1 MKKKTVTII
10 SVGFNEEPNVLE
22 FFNNI
27 KSLKINPNIS
37 INFILVDDGSFDNTW
52 NVMKKLSKKNK
63 NIRCVKLS
71 RNFGKEL
78 ALTAGLSKAQ
88 DDAAII
94 IDMDLQHPVCLIP
107 NMIDLW
113 YNKNVYVVEA
123 IKSKRQSENIAKKF
137 LSNFFY
143 KVFYIFSDLK
153 IDNASDYKLLDKKV
167 LYDLKNIS
175 ETRPFFRGIIAWLGY
190 KSMKITYTPRERMH
204 GKTKWSNLKLVN
216 FALYNILSFSGKP
229 LILIWISAFVFLLIA
244 MLLTT
249 KILYLY
255 FTGEYVPGF
264 TTVYMI
270 QFIMGSLILFSLS
283 IISNYIHQISEAIK
297 KRPLYIIE
305 EDTKSKNFK

>member
-10 SVGFNEEPNVLE
+10 SAGFNEEPNVSK
-22 FFNNI
+22 FFNKI
-27 KSLKINPNIS
+27 KSLKINSNIS
-37 INFILVDDGSFDNTW
+37 INFILVDDGSVDNTW
-52 NVMKKLSKKNK
+52 NEMKKISKKNK
-63 NIRCVKLS
+63 NVRCIKLS

-78 ALTAGLSKAQ
+78 ALSAGVSKAQ

-94 IDMDLQHPVCLIP
+94 IDMDLQHPVRLIP
-107 NMIDLW
+107 NMINLW
-113 YNKNVYVVEA
+113 CNKDIYVVEA
-123 IKSKRQSENIAKKF
+123 IKYKRQTETIAKKF
-137 LSNFFY
+137 FSNFFY

-190 KSMKITYTPRERMH
+190 ESIKITYTPQERKF
-204 GKTKWSNLKLVN
+204 GKTKWSNFRLVN
-216 FALYNILSFSGKP
+216 FALYNIFSFSGKP
-229 LILIWISAFVFLLIA
+229 LILIWISAFIFLFIA
-244 MLLTT
+244 ILLSS

-255 FTGEYVPGF
+255 FNGEYVPGF

-270 QFIMGSLILFSLS
+270 QFIMGSLLLFCLS

-297 KRPLYIIE
+297 RRPLYIIA
-305 EDTKSKNFK
+305 EDTKSKNYK